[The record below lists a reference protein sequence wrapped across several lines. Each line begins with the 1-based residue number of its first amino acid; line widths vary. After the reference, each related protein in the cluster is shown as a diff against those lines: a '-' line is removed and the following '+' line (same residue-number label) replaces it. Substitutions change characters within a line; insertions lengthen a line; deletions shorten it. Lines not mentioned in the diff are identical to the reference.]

1 MERTVAASDK
11 RIGIGLLFG
20 LIAVGGALVALVVPG
35 GLMGAWGFAAAMVA
49 GMLAVL
55 AIHVYA

>member
-1 MERTVAASDK
+1 MERTVAATDK
-11 RIGIGLLFG
+11 RTGVGLLFS